1 MESLF
6 VLVPLFIAF
15 VFVLL
20 VCSIIFRAVRGVSE
34 WSYNNAQPVLNV
46 SARVVTKRTTTDGHL
61 HGRIHDHSHGRIRTS
76 HFVTFELD
84 SGDGWSSDG
93 RQEVRHAW
101 SKATADRYSTRV
113 PVTKVS
119 TAHREVPWNSPT
131 SMSSSSLRTRRMP
144 SWGWAAVS

>member
-84 SGDGWSSDG
+84 SRERMEFLMAGRKFGMLVEGDRGSLQYQG
-93 RQEVRHAW
+93 
-101 SKATADRYSTRV
+101 TRY
-113 PVTKVS
+113 KGF
-119 TAHREVPWNSPT
+119 HR
-131 SMSSSSLRTRRMP
+131 
-144 SWGWAAVS
+144 A